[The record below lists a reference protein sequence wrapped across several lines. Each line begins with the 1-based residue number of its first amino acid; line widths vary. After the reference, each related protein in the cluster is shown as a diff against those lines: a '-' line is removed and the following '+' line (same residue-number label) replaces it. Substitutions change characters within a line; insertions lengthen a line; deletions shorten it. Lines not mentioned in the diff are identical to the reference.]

1 MLSPQFSLPG
11 RVLLLPPAHLALHS
25 VGVGCVVGAV
35 ICWEVH
41 PFGILTKGISA
52 GKQKAL
58 AGKQEVTFCWWLNP
72 GLVNV

>member
-1 MLSPQFSLPG
+1 M
-11 RVLLLPPAHLALHS
+11 
-25 VGVGCVVGAV
+25 

-41 PFGILTKGISA
+41 PVGILTKGISA